1 MAIVTDVSSKDL
13 NKNTQLN
20 TRKKPHANVCST
32 SLLLHF
38 SVLYWPDAS
47 QQRPKN
53 SVAQRQRTKTN
64 SNDGRLVC
72 SEKKPIE
79 PKITMEMTILIT
91 AVDFCF
97 GVIER
102 SCCIKRIL
110 PPIMYREK
118 HPNCKVLFL
127 FYSFLPAVQPPS
139 MTKFEP
145 VIKCASSEAKYF
157 IQETISLGC
166 PHV

>member
-1 MAIVTDVSSKDL
+1 MTDVSSKDL

-20 TRKKPHANVCST
+20 TRKKPHANVCNT

-47 QQRPKN
+47 QQKLKN

-72 SEKKPIE
+72 SEKKPME
-79 PKITMEMTILIT
+79 PKITMEMTIFST

-97 GVIER
+97 DEMEK

-110 PPIMYREK
+110 PPVMYMEK
-118 HPNCKVLFL
+118 HTNCKVLFP
-127 FYSFLPAVQPPS
+127 FL
-139 MTKFEP
+139 
-145 VIKCASSEAKYF
+145 
-157 IQETISLGC
+157 
-166 PHV
+166 